1 VTRTPVHHSRT
12 HSEDGQITAMLVLLS
27 ICLLLAIIAVTDISG
42 SYLRRQA
49 VSSLADGAALSA
61 SDSAVA
67 SGIYSGSDV
76 GFVDLDPAAA
86 SAAVQDYL
94 RRCGAFSRYPG
105 IDARVVVD
113 GHVVTVYLTTPYR
126 LPVAMPG
133 VSATATIHASA
144 AVEVP
149 IY

>member
-1 VTRTPVHHSRT
+1 VTTTRTHQSRT
-12 HSEDGQITAMLVLLS
+12 RAEDGQITAMLVLLS
-27 ICLLLAIIAVTDISG
+27 ICLLLAIMAVTDISG

-67 SGIYSGSDV
+67 SGIYRGSDV

-86 SAAVQDYL
+86 SAAVHEYL
-94 RRCGAFSRYPG
+94 HRCGAFTRYPG
-105 IDARVVVD
+105 LDARVVVD

-133 VSATATIHASA
+133 VPATADIHGSA

>member
-1 VTRTPVHHSRT
+1 VTRTRTPPSR
-12 HSEDGQITAMLVLLS
+12 SRGDDGQITAMLVLLS

-49 VSSLADGAALSA
+49 LSSLADGAALSA
-61 SDSAVA
+61 SESAVA
-67 SGIYSGSDV
+67 SGIYRGSDV

-86 SAAVQDYL
+86 SAAVQEYL
-94 RRCGAFSRYPG
+94 RRCGAYARYPG
-105 IDARVVVD
+105 LLARVVVD
-113 GHVVTVYLTTPYR
+113 GHVVSVYVTAPYR

-133 VSATATIHASA
+133 VAATATIHSSA

>member
-1 VTRTPVHHSRT
+1 VKRWRTHHSRARGD
-12 HSEDGQITAMLVLLS
+12 DGQITAMLVLLS

-67 SGIYSGSDV
+67 SGIYRGSDV

-86 SAAVQDYL
+86 SAAVQEYL
-94 RRCGAFSRYPG
+94 RRCGAFRRYPG
-105 IDARVVVD
+105 LDARVVVD
-113 GHVVTVYLTTPYR
+113 GHVVTVYLTAPYR

-133 VSATATIHASA
+133 VPATAAIHGSA

>member
-1 VTRTPVHHSRT
+1 VTSSRAKGSRA
-12 HSEDGQITAMLVLLS
+12 HGEDGQITAMLVLLS

-67 SGIYSGSDV
+67 SGIYRGSDV
-76 GFVDLDPAAA
+76 GFVDIDPAAA
-86 SAAVQDYL
+86 TAAVEEYL
-94 RRCGAFSRYPG
+94 LRSGAFARYPG

-133 VSATATIHASA
+133 VPATATIHGSA

>member
-1 VTRTPVHHSRT
+1 MTSPRLRRPKSRCE
-12 HSEDGQITAMLVLLS
+12 SGQITAMLVMLS
-27 ICLLLAIIAVTDISG
+27 ICLLLGIIAVTDISG

-67 SGIYSGSDV
+67 AGIYRGSDA

-86 SAAVQDYL
+86 SAAVADYL
-94 RRCGAFSRYPG
+94 RRSGAFTQYPG
-105 IDARVVVD
+105 LQARVVVD
-113 GHVVTVYLTTPYR
+113 GHVVTVYLSTRYR
-126 LPVAMPG
+126 LPVTMPG
-133 VSATATIHASA
+133 VPAAATIHGSA